1 MLNEHYHAYVI
12 HTSHQDGW
20 QQKNRNQEFACIIL
34 SKLSFILK
42 IFFFLKVKAYNFDL
56 GILLPVAS
64 HTLLFLGGSI
74 LYMHEEMFQGDSYS
88 HVLLNYFFDQ
98 HYLVFLLGNI

>member
-1 MLNEHYHAYVI
+1 MKMNWFDLFILLMLNEHYHEYVI

-42 IFFFLKVKAYNFDL
+42 IFFLKGKGL
-56 GILLPVAS
+56 
-64 HTLLFLGGSI
+64 
-74 LYMHEEMFQGDSYS
+74 
-88 HVLLNYFFDQ
+88 
-98 HYLVFLLGNI
+98 